1 MLRLDRQKTG
11 WRFYRWLSMSIG
23 CQTLMSETLKSPG
36 RIAVLGVFVADAV
49 YRAERIPKIGETLLG
64 NSFALGPGGKGS
76 NQSVAAARAG
86 ADVTFISRLGKDPF
100 AQMALTLYQ
109 DTGVKTHIE
118 QLDESYTGSA
128 FIFVDDNSGD
138 NAIIIAPGAASTIT
152 PEFVDSAKTTII
164 SSDVFITQLE
174 QPIAAATH
182 ALSVARNAG
191 VTTVLNT
198 APAESIADAVF
209 ELCDYVT
216 PNEIEAETYTGVA
229 VKSVDDA
236 RHAADALLQKGVG
249 TAIILI
255 HNAQMSEHVPA
266 FQVGKVVDTTG
277 AGDAFNAGF
286 ATALSSGAPPL
297 EAARFGCALAGL
309 SVTRHG
315 TSDSMPM
322 REEILKVLNEG

>member
-1 MLRLDRQKTG
+1 
-11 WRFYRWLSMSIG
+11 
-23 CQTLMSETLKSPG
+23 MSESLKPPG

-49 YRAERIPKIGETLLG
+49 YRASRIPQIGETLLG

-100 AQMALTLYQ
+100 AEMALNLYQ
-109 DTGVKTHIE
+109 GAGVKTHIE
-118 QLDESYTGSA
+118 QLDDSYTGSA

-138 NAIIIAPGAASTIT
+138 NAIIIAPGAATTIT
-152 PEFVDSAKTTII
+152 AEFVDTAKQAITEA
-164 SSDVFITQLE
+164 DVFITQLE

-191 VTTVLNT
+191 VTTILNT
-198 APAESIADAVF
+198 APAESIADSVF

-216 PNEIEAETYTGVA
+216 PNEIEAESYTGVA

-236 RHAADALLQKGVG
+236 RRAADALLQKGVG
-249 TAIILI
+249 TAIITLGEAGVLI
-255 HNAQMSEHVPA
+255 HNSEISEQVPA
-266 FQVGKVVDTTG
+266 FKVGKVVDTTG

-286 ATALSSGAPPL
+286 ATALSCGANPV
-297 EAARFGCALAGL
+297 ESARFGCALAGL

-315 TSDSMPM
+315 TSNSMPM
-322 REEILKVLNEG
+322 REEILKILR

>member
-1 MLRLDRQKTG
+1 
-11 WRFYRWLSMSIG
+11 
-23 CQTLMSETLKSPG
+23 MSETLKSPG

-249 TAIILI
+249 TAIITLGEAGVLI